1 MRLRCVWVSHI
12 HADHHV
18 GLPRILSARRALLG
32 GDAAPP
38 LLVIGPRPL
47 RRFLT
52 EYEMVEPLA
61 MHFVD
66 CLEVGPSIID
76 FSLTLTV

>member
-1 MRLRCVWVSHI
+1 
-12 HADHHV
+12 
-18 GLPRILSARRALLG
+18 LLG